1 MLPIEP
7 LPGAA
12 VIGFI
17 AERPPLRGSFS
28 LILLQG
34 MGWSDLNEDA
44 KELLSRAKIKEK
56 VMNGRFRLLLLLR
69 GD

>member
-1 MLPIEP
+1 MFFLLHLLAMEP

-12 VIGFI
+12 TIGFI
-17 AERPPLRGSFS
+17 AERHSGTGNFS

-44 KELLSRAKIKEK
+44 K
-56 VMNGRFRLLLLLR
+56 
-69 GD
+69 